1 MIARHFPDEMLFIL
15 SRFCQYFFPNF
26 LTFSF
31 SSALCYCSWNKNT
44 SCGRLKTENS
54 RNSSRA
60 VQLTKLSGNEK
71 SEEKNKKCQIPDH
84 RQNTHRSW
92 ENIHMVVC
100 MSERGGVIGW
110 YM

>member
-31 SSALCYCSWNKNT
+31 SSALYYCSWNKYT
-44 SCGRLKTENS
+44 SCGGLKIENS
-54 RNSSRA
+54 RNSSGA

-71 SEEKNKKCQIPDH
+71 SEEKNKNVKYQITDKIHIDH
-84 RQNTHRSW
+84 GKIFIW
-92 ENIHMVVC
+92 LC
-100 MSERGGVIGW
+100 G
-110 YM
+110 